1 MRILFDTSV
10 IVAAMVEAH
19 PFHKRA
25 LPWLKKAKE
34 NNFELIIAAHTL
46 AELYAVLSTLP
57 VRPRISPGIAWY
69 LIHENIESTAK
80 IITLTPSEYSRTIK
94 ALSDKGLSGG
104 IIYDALIAKSA
115 LKAKAD
121 RLLTLNKKDFEKIM
135 HGNDIILHSP

>member
-19 PFHKRA
+19 PFHKQA

-34 NNFELIIAAHTL
+34 NDFELIIAAHTL

-57 VRPRISPGIAWY
+57 VRPRISPGIAWH

-80 IITLTPSEYSRTIK
+80 IITLTPSEYSLTIK
-94 ALSDKGLSGG
+94 AMSEKGLSGG
-104 IIYDALIAKSA
+104 IIYDALIAKAA

-121 RLLTLNKKDFEKIM
+121 RLLTLNKKDFEKIVP
-135 HGNDIILHSP
+135 GNEIILYSP